1 MVFEALSNVLQH
13 AGASMLRIEASALAA
28 GARLRIVDNGKG
40 FDVDAPLRNGLAS
53 MRARAA
59 LIGAVLT
66 LASEPGRTV
75 VEILLE

>member
-1 MVFEALSNVLQH
+1 
-13 AGASMLRIEASALAA
+13 
-28 GARLRIVDNGKG
+28 
-40 FDVDAPLRNGLAS
+40 